1 MSKRRLVI
9 TAVLAGTS
17 QSEVARTY
25 GVSQGWI
32 SRLMTRY
39 RDEGEAAFEPRSR
52 RPLTSPAATD
62 AAVVELLLRLR
73 KELAEQ
79 GLDAGADSIGWHL
92 THRHQVTVSRATIHR
107 VLVRAGAVVPDPSK
121 RPKSSYIRF
130 EAAMPNECWQSD
142 FTHYRLTRP
151 DGTPG
156 SDVEVIS
163 WLDDHAR
170 YALHVTAHSRITG
183 PIVLAT
189 FRQAAD
195 LHGHPASTLTDNGM
209 VYTTRLSGGSLRGTR
224 GRNGFEAELHRY
236 GIVQKNS
243 RPSPPPPA
251 GRSNASSRP

>member
-9 TAVLAGTS
+9 TAVLAGAS

-52 RPLTSPAATD
+52 APKTSPGATAAETVD
-62 AAVVELLLRLR
+62 LVLRIR
-73 KELAEQ
+73 KELAGQ
-79 GLDAGADSIGWHL
+79 GLDAGADTIGWHL
-92 THRHQVTVSRATIHR
+92 IHHHQTTVSRATIHR
-107 VLVRAGAVVPDPSK
+107 ILARAGAVTPDPSK
-121 RPKSSYIRF
+121 RPKSSYLRF
-130 EAAMPNECWQSD
+130 EAEQPNQCWQSD
-142 FTHYRLTRP
+142 FTHFRLTRP
-151 DGTPG
+151 DGSPG
-156 SDVEVIS
+156 HDCEIIT

-170 YALHVTAHSRITG
+170 YALHVTAHRRVTG
-183 PIVLAT
+183 PIVLAS

-224 GRNGFEAELHRY
+224 GRNGLETELHRL

-243 RPSPPPPA
+243 RPNHPTT
-251 GRSNASSRP
+251 